1 MSDPVSKAGKR
12 LTRGSQPTRARTAGS
27 GQFRKGHQK
36 TGGRKK
42 GTPNRRPAEIT
53 EAILEAFTELGV
65 DGHGK
70 DGLKGFVKRIGLED
84 LKTSGMLLRA
94 LLPMQI
100 SGSLNTTVN
109 VEYKSL
115 EEAMEDARRTRSARP
130 KRL

>member
-1 MSDPVSKAGKR
+1 M
-12 LTRGSQPTRARTAGS
+12 
-27 GQFRKGHQK
+27 
-36 TGGRKK
+36 
-42 GTPNRRPAEIT
+42 
-53 EAILEAFTELGV
+53 EAFTELGV

-115 EEAMEDARRTRSARP
+115 EEAMEDARRLGLPDRSVFELTDFR
-130 KRL
+130 RIDDD